1 MNYSEGID
9 KFLWEEE
16 GQKLPLPQSVEV
28 RGDYKIDATIWLKWL
43 DYEPEFEK
51 ELLKT
56 LSSKNTSTL
65 TLEELQILTKYQERM
80 RISQLIKKYETDIS
94 FNEYMEANTY
104 LETEPIEELML
115 DKLSQEEKEYA
126 KIEIERLRHL
136 PYEELDEK
144 INEMI
149 RANCSENLSMVDSYI
164 LHEISE
170 VGFRRNMSR
179 FNSKTSRSIENGK
192 VRSIQYYPAKY

>member
-1 MNYSEGID
+1 MNYREGID
-9 KFLWEEE
+9 KFLWEEK
-16 GQKLPLPQSVEV
+16 GQKLSLPQSVEV
-28 RGDYKIDATIWLKWL
+28 RGEYKIDATIWLKWL

-80 RISQLIKKYETDIS
+80 RILQLIKKYETDIS

-104 LETEPIEELML
+104 LQTKSIEELML

-126 KIEIERLRHL
+126 KLELKRLSKL
-136 PYEELDEK
+136 PYEELDKK

-149 RANCSENLSMVDSYI
+149 SANCSENLSMVDSYI
-164 LHEISE
+164 LHKISE
-170 VGFRRNMSR
+170 VGFRRSMHR
-179 FNSKTSRSIENGK
+179 LNSKISRSIENGK